1 MTVAGKL
8 VTEYSS
14 ETSHEAEELMEWVFQ
29 FR

>member
-14 ETSHEAEELMEWVFQ
+14 ETSHEAEELMEWVF
-29 FR
+29 